1 MPTPTRVIPPLPEIS
16 EDPLA
21 SQAIYRLLPDVHKI
35 ETSSGATVVARTR
48 SLDNAELP
56 VLVMIHGYPQSMNM
70 FRYIVER
77 LPEQIP
83 LFIPDIPGY
92 GESTHSATPSN
103 TAAYSKR
110 AIGNIILE
118 ALKKLL
124 NTPER
129 KIILLGH
136 DRGARIIHRLAVD
149 AAEGF
154 LQEKYGFDLVGV
166 ALLDIIPTIVQFAS
180 FTDPAVAAA
189 TFHWSF
195 LAAPSPLPENMIGA
209 LGGDVF
215 VDNMIRKWTGVSGE
229 PQVSLGIPIYA
240 AYFKRPSVI
249 AASCADYRAGAL
261 VDAPEQVADQ
271 KGGRKINCPTYVLYS
286 EGYLGSRYEVEKVW
300 NDWVHGSKGLLS
312 TKGVGNGVGHFLC
325 EEAPEEVT
333 NGLLGWIRKYLG
345 VKV

>member
-1 MPTPTRVIPPLPEIS
+1 
-16 EDPLA
+16 
-21 SQAIYRLLPDVHKI
+21 
-35 ETSSGATVVARTR
+35 
-48 SLDNAELP
+48 
-56 VLVMIHGYPQSMNM
+56 
-70 FRYIVER
+70 
-77 LPEQIP
+77 
-83 LFIPDIPGY
+83 
-92 GESTHSATPSN
+92 
-103 TAAYSKR
+103 
-110 AIGNIILE
+110 
-118 ALKKLL
+118 
-124 NTPER
+124 
-129 KIILLGH
+129 
-136 DRGARIIHRLAVD
+136 
-149 AAEGF
+149 
-154 LQEKYGFDLVGV
+154 
-166 ALLDIIPTIVQFAS
+166 
-180 FTDPAVAAA
+180 
-189 TFHWSF
+189 
-195 LAAPSPLPENMIGA
+195 MIGA